1 MRKILVVTCSYDRTV
16 DYILAKYKSDFEF
29 FRFNVDRFAEYKI
42 VISES
47 YWEISQ
53 GSYTINQEEVLS
65 IYYRKPA
72 FPDTHDFDM
81 EFRRLIHSDI
91 LSVVEGIVNSFNGI
105 VLTKPCILRKTENK
119 IFQLLYAQNNKILM
133 SNSFIGNNIGFNQ
146 IDNPRI
152 IMPISIGKIL
162 KDGEVSIIQTNIMH
176 ENDQYDDL
184 GLTPIYVQKYV
195 KKKYEVRLTVAGDD
209 FYAVKIVSDNSV
221 DWRDGDKNTY
231 ELIET
236 PPEIKKTIRKLLFDF
251 NLQFGA
257 IDYIVDP
264 DDNWF
269 FLEINPNGQW
279 QWLES
284 ALNLT
289 ISESIRKEHISMIYD
304 KYYARLSGFETS
316 AGILEKRLSAVSY

>member
-1 MRKILVVTCSYDRTV
+1 M
-16 DYILAKYKSDFEF
+16 
-29 FRFNVDRFAEYKI
+29 
-42 VISES
+42 
-47 YWEISQ
+47 
-53 GSYTINQEEVLS
+53 
-65 IYYRKPA
+65 
-72 FPDTHDFDM
+72 
-81 EFRRLIHSDI
+81 
-91 LSVVEGIVNSFNGI
+91 
-105 VLTKPCILRKTENK
+105 LTKPCILRKTENK

-133 SNSFIGNNIGFNQ
+133 PNSFIGNNIGFNR

-152 IMPISIGKIL
+152 IKPISIGKIL

-289 ISESIRKEHISMIYD
+289 ISESIMK
-304 KYYARLSGFETS
+304 
-316 AGILEKRLSAVSY
+316 ILLGEELC